1 MLKIR
6 LIQPNTHAA
15 FFKILLNLAIY
26 KNISRNNFSTGFS
39 SGIFAKKLMAQ
50 ESKTKKKSRI
60 RLLHQYYKFTGFY
73 SFIGGS
79 LKKALTPVI
88 IFVAALLA
96 IHYFV
101 IDINALLVKM
111 TDTFPPFWVLTVFF
125 ISESILGLIPPEI
138 FIAWSDK
145 MPDPILYLSLIA
157 ILSYAGG
164 IISYFM
170 GRASTRIPAVH
181 DYLEVKMAKHLKN
194 ARKWGGFL
202 IIVGAML
209 PVPFAISSMAAG
221 MIKYPFIN
229 YLLFGLLRFVRFA
242 VYGAAIFNLV

>member
-1 MLKIR
+1 MSQHTK
-6 LIQPNTHAA
+6 
-15 FFKILLNLAIY
+15 
-26 KNISRNNFSTGFS
+26 S
-39 SGIFAKKLMAQ
+39 
-50 ESKTKKKSRI
+50 KKKSRI

-73 SFIGGS
+73 SFLGGS
-79 LKKALTPVI
+79 LKKALIPLVL
-88 IFVAALLA
+88 FVVALLCV
-96 IHYFV
+96 HYFV
-101 IDINALLVKM
+101 IDINDLLVKM

-157 ILSYAGG
+157 VLSYAGG

-170 GRASTRIPAVH
+170 GGASTKLDAVH
-181 DYLEVKMAKHLKN
+181 EYLEVKMAKHLKN

-202 IIVGAML
+202 IVVGALL
-209 PVPFAISSMAAG
+209 PVPFAVSSMAAG

-242 VYGAAIFNLV
+242 IYGAAIFNLV

>member
-1 MLKIR
+1 MKFYNNIS
-6 LIQPNTHAA
+6 TA
-15 FFKILLNLAIY
+15 ILLAHKPY
-26 KNISRNNFSTGFS
+26 V
-39 SGIFAKKLMAQ
+39 IFAKKLMSQ
-50 ESKTKKKSRI
+50 NTKTKKKSRI

-73 SFIGGS
+73 SFLGGS
-79 LKKALTPVI
+79 LKKALTPIVLFI
-88 IFVAALLA
+88 IALLCV
-96 IHYFV
+96 HYFV
-101 IDINALLVKM
+101 IDINDLLVKM

-157 ILSYAGG
+157 VLSYTGG

-170 GRASTRIPAVH
+170 GRASTRINAVH
-181 DYLEVKMAKHLKN
+181 EYLEVKMAKHLKN

-202 IIVGAML
+202 IVVGAIL
-209 PVPFAISSMAAG
+209 PVPFAVSSMAAG

-242 VYGAAIFNLV
+242 IYGAAIFNLV